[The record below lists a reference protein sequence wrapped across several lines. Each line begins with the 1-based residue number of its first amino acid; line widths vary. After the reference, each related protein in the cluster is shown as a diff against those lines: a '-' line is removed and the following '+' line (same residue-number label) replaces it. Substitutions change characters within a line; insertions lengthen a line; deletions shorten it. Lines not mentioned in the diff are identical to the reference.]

1 MIVVYRTQ
9 DRAFFVYG
17 FAKNERDNIDSE
29 ELEDL
34 KAIAAD
40 LLAANDAGLAR
51 MLDENE
57 LQEIET

>member
-1 MIVVYRTQ
+1 MIVVYRTR

-17 FAKNERDNIDSE
+17 FAKSERENIEPD

-34 KAIAAD
+34 RTIAAD

-51 MLDENE
+51 MLAEDE
-57 LQEIET
+57 LQEIEP